1 MVKVVNTKL
10 RFVSVAEMILFVS
23 QHMQILWIIKVN
35 LYNSLTYLLTTSEL
49 NSLAMSTKQEI
60 GFGKSG
66 E

>member
-1 MVKVVNTKL
+1 M
-10 RFVSVAEMILFVS
+10 AEMILFVS
-23 QHMQILWIIKVN
+23 QHMQILWILKVN
-35 LYNSLTYLLTTSEL
+35 LYNLLTYLLTTSEL